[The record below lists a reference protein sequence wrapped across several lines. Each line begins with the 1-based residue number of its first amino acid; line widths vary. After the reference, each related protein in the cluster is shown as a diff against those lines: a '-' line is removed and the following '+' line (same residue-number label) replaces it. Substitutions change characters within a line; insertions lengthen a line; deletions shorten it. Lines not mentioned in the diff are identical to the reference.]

1 MKKVKLG
8 IVGLGARGY
17 GVLRDVIMKNEKITV
32 TAVCDLY
39 ADRVA
44 DARKLLVDNGMAEP
58 FGTEKYMELLAREDV
73 DAVYIACSWEYHNE
87 VAIQAMK
94 HGKIAALEVG
104 GAYSLDELD
113 ELVKTYESTKTPL
126 MFMENCCFNR
136 DELLATAIVRDGKL
150 GRVVHCSG
158 AYAHDLRYEVS
169 QGNII
174 RHYRLRNY
182 TARNSENYPTHELG
196 PIAKLMNI
204 NRGNRMVSLVSV
216 ASVGGAGLEQY
227 LVDHPELI
235 EQDPTLAGRR
245 FRQGD
250 IVNTIITCAGGETIM
265 LKLDT
270 TLPRYYSRE
279 FTVRGTK
286 GFYSMD
292 WNGVYLDG
300 MEHGGCDAVE
310 NGKMIIDNAKE
321 YEKDYL
327 HKCWDLTEEEKEAGH
342 GGMDCVL
349 WNYFIDAVLEGKE
362 MPIDVYDAA
371 SWMAITALS
380 EYSIAMGG
388 APQAIPDYT
397 NGKWIIR
404 EPKDVVDFSECG
416 FMQKKAENCESK

>member
-1 MKKVKLG
+1 MEKVRLG
-8 IVGLGARGY
+8 IIGVGARGY
-17 GVLRDVIMKNEKITV
+17 GVLRDVIIKNERIAV

-44 DARKLLVDNGMAEP
+44 DAQKLVVDSGKAEP
-58 FGTEKYMELLAREDV
+58 FGTEKYIELLEREDV

-94 HGKIAALEVG
+94 HGKTAALEVG

-136 DELLATAIVRDGKL
+136 EELLATAIARDGKL

-158 AYAHDLRYEVS
+158 AYAHDLRDEIT

-204 NRGNRMVSLVSV
+204 NRGNRMISLVSV
-216 ASVGGAGLEQY
+216 ASLGGAGLEQY
-227 LVDHPELI
+227 VADHPELV
-235 EQDPTLAGRR
+235 EKDPTLAGRR

-270 TLPRYYSRE
+270 TLPRPYSRE

-292 WNGVYLDG
+292 MNAVYTDG
-300 MEHGGCDAVE
+300 MPHGGIDAVE
-310 NGKMIIDNAKE
+310 NNRMIMDNAKE

-327 HKCWDLTEEEKEAGH
+327 HECWHLTDEEKDAGH
-342 GGMDCVL
+342 GGMDYIL
-349 WNYFIDAVLEGKE
+349 WNCFIDAILEGKE

-404 EPKDVVDFSECG
+404 EPKDVVDFSNCG
-416 FMQKKAENCESK
+416 FMKKRAESCENN